1 MKKYVFDSYAL
12 IAFFENEP
20 AAEKVESFL
29 KEVLEGKARGFMSVI
44 NWGEVYYATSRA
56 YDEKVAKGV
65 IQEIENYPL
74 EIVEADQNL
83 TLEAAKLKARYSIAY
98 ADCFALAL
106 AKIKKAELI
115 TGDPEFRKAAGE
127 KVKIRWL
134 S

>member
-29 KEVLEGKARGFMSVI
+29 KDVLEGTARGFMTVV

-56 YDEKVAKGV
+56 YGEEVAKRV
-65 IQEIENYPL
+65 IQEIESYPI
-74 EIVEADQNL
+74 EIIEADQEL
-83 TLEAAKLKARYSIAY
+83 TLEAARLKAKYPIAY

-106 AKIKKAELI
+106 AKFKKAELL
-115 TGDPEFRKAAGE
+115 TGAPEFKRIKKE
-127 KVKIRWL
+127 KVRIQWL
-134 S
+134 